1 MRKIYNIL
9 CGLLILL
16 LLIFGCISLFDKD
29 VAASE
34 LEQRELKSFPKVT
47 VSGILSGSFAQELDA
62 YFADTFPGREK
73 LLEQDGIVSVFFDFG
88 DLELE
93 TEE

>member
-9 CGLLILL
+9 CGLLVLL
-16 LLIFGCISLFDKD
+16 LLIFGCISLFDQD
-29 VAASE
+29 AVASE
-34 LEQRELKSFPKVT
+34 LEQRELKSFPKVSI
-47 VSGILSGSFAQELDA
+47 SGILSGSFAEELDT

-73 LLEQDGIVSVFFDFG
+73 LMEMDGIVSVFFDFG

>member
-16 LLIFGCISLFDKD
+16 LLIFSCISLFDQD
-29 VAASE
+29 ASASE
-34 LEQRELKSFPKVT
+34 LEQRELKSFPKIT
-47 VSGILSGSFAQELDA
+47 FSGILSGSFGEELDN
-62 YFADTFPGREK
+62 YYADTFPWREN
-73 LLEQDGIVSVFFDFG
+73 LLELDGIVSVFFDFG

>member
-1 MRKIYNIL
+1 MKRIYMIA
-9 CGLLILL
+9 CGLLALFLL
-16 LLIFGCISLFDKD
+16 VFGCISLFDKD

-34 LEQRELKSFPKVT
+34 LEQRELKSFPKIT
-47 VSGILSGSFAQELDA
+47 VSGILSGSFARELDA